1 MNLLLLW
8 KKTERTFGSL
18 KFAVVIILLFSLVL
32 AFGTFMESYHGTD
45 YANKL
50 VYKSVPFILLQALM
64 FLSILMATLQ
74 RLPLK
79 KQLYGFYTIHS
90 GLIILFIGSVATY
103 ITGIDGSMT
112 LPPNTPNRFVSL
124 SEDILTIKLEDEGK
138 EVTYELP
145 FTAREKKL
153 GEKYQNIEL
162 VKYLPFAKESN
173 LWITKKSSKEDSISS
188 TYNIANEN
196 FGQDFTLSTDAEAD
210 FPSNTS
216 MGPLNVHYMPWAL
229 FPCFKLKSLSGHII
243 WNMMDNSCFTPESKK
258 IPINKTKQNNK
269 FLAFKAE
276 DGKIITFLP
285 ELSPLPANEK
295 LEIDQSSPYRI
306 FSRELFQTKPHLFLF
321 GEGAAFYNKNTS
333 EWQVENLKKDQ
344 DLELPWMGFKLLL
357 KRHEMKLL
365 PKLVPEYVVPTQDNG
380 KIIEGELKAVQLKIM
395 GNDYWVSSSKPLG
408 LMIEGKKTIFNL
420 GKKTLTLP
428 YEFTL
433 KNFKMDT
440 DPGTNNPASYESF
453 VNLFTG
459 KESKVHHIYMNNPL
473 KYDGFTFYQ
482 ASYFQN
488 DNGNYGSILSVNYD
502 PGRPIKYLGSLLI
515 VFGAIW
521 HYLIRRK
528 TKGQFFSRSVR
539 VE

>member
-1 MNLLLLW
+1 
-8 KKTERTFGSL
+8 
-18 KFAVVIILLFSLVL
+18 
-32 AFGTFMESYHGTD
+32 MESYHGTE

-50 VYKSVPFILLQALM
+50 VYKSVPFIFLQGLM
-64 FLSILMATLQ
+64 FLSILMATLL

-90 GLIILFIGSVATY
+90 GLIVLFVGSVATY

-124 SEDILTIKLEDEGK
+124 NEDILTIKFEDEGK

-145 FTAREKKL
+145 YTAREKKL
-153 GEKYQNIEL
+153 GEKYENIEL
-162 VKYLPFAKESN
+162 ISYLPFAKESN
-173 LWITKKSSKEDSISS
+173 LWIPKKTNSEESISS
-188 TYNIANEN
+188 TYNISNSN
-196 FGQDFTLSTDAEAD
+196 FGQDFTLSTDSEAD

-216 MGPLNVHYMPWAL
+216 MGPLNVHYMPSTL
-229 FPCFKLKSLSGHII
+229 FSCFKLKGTSGHII
-243 WNMMDNSCFTPESKK
+243 WNMSNNTCFTPESKN

-269 FLAFKAE
+269 FLAFKAD

-295 LEIDQSSPYRI
+295 LEIDQNSPYRI

-333 EWQVENLKKDQ
+333 QWQVESLKKDTS
-344 DLELPWMGFKLLL
+344 LELPWMGFKLQL
-357 KRHEMKLL
+357 KRHEKNLL
-365 PKLVPEYVVPTQDNG
+365 PKLIPEYVKPTQDNG
-380 KIIEGELKAVQLKIM
+380 KIIEGDLKAVKLKIM
-395 GNDYWVSSSKPLG
+395 GNEYWVSSTKPLG
-408 LMIEGKKTIFNL
+408 LMIEGKKTIFSL
-420 GKKTLTLP
+420 AKKSLTLP

-459 KESKVHHIYMNNPL
+459 KESKVHHIFMNHPL

-502 PGRPIKYLGSLLI
+502 PGRPIKYLGSLLL
-515 VFGAIW
+515 VLGSIW

-528 TKGQFFSRSVR
+528 SKGQFFHRSVR
-539 VE
+539 V